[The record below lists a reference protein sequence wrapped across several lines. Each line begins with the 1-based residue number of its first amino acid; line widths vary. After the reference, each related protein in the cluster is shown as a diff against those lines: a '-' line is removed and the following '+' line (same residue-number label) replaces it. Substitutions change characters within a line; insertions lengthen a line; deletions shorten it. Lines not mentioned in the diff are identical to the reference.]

1 MAIKVLYVNH
11 TSHVSGAERSLL
23 DLLRGLPPEI
33 EPTVACPAGDLA
45 DRLRR
50 GGFRVVAIDGIDA
63 SLRLHPVWTTRAVAE
78 MIRTAVRLRS
88 IGRHAGADLVHAN
101 SIRAG
106 LLTTLAAWLGGPPT
120 VVHLRDRLPIGRV
133 SNATMRILAR
143 GSAGIVA
150 NSTHTLGGIDRFP
163 SRAIR
168 RVIHSPVDIDRFRPG
183 AIDRDAIRARLDLTD
198 AWPVLGVIGQLTP
211 WKGQDDA
218 IRTAALLRRDF
229 PRLRLLLVGSAKFVH
244 AQTRHDNHAY
254 EAGLRRLVDELGM
267 RTHVRFL
274 GEREDIP
281 DILGALDLSL
291 VPSWDEPFGRVVG
304 EALAAGVPVVATSV
318 GGPCEIVNDGVN
330 GLLLP
335 PRQPSTWAT
344 AISAL
349 LADPSRLEAMGVAG
363 PIFAGSALSLEQ
375 HVRKVMELYLAIT
388 RSGTQPIRIVRSAA
402 TPDRTAVTSARRS
415 RVRVRHP

>member
-1 MAIKVLYVNH
+1 MGIRVLYVNH
-11 TSHVSGAERSLL
+11 TSDVSGAERSLL
-23 DLLRGLPPEI
+23 DLLRALPPDV
-33 EPTVACPAGDLA
+33 EPTVACPAGDLT

-50 GGFRVVAIDGIDA
+50 GGFTVVAIGGVDA
-63 SLRLHPVWTTRAVAE
+63 SLRLHPVWTTRAVAG
-78 MIRTAVRLRS
+78 MTRTAVRLRS
-88 IGRHAGADLVHAN
+88 IARDAGTDLVHAN

-106 LLTTLAAWLGGPPT
+106 LLTTLAARLGGPPT
-120 VVHLRDRLPIGRV
+120 VVHLRDRLPVGRV
-133 SNATMRILAR
+133 SSVTMRILAR

-150 NSTHTLGGIDRFP
+150 NSAYTLDGIDRFR

-168 RVIHSPVDIDRFRPG
+168 QVIHSPVDVDRFRPG
-183 AIDRDAIRARLDLTD
+183 AIDRAAIRARLDLTD

-218 IRTAALLRRDF
+218 IRAAALLRREF

-254 EAGLRRLVDELGM
+254 EAGLHRLVDELAM
-267 RTHVRFL
+267 RTHVTFL

-281 DILGALDLSL
+281 EILAALDLSL

-304 EALAAGVPVVATSV
+304 EALAAGVPAVATSV
-318 GGPCEIVNDGVN
+318 GGPREIINDGVN

-335 PRQPSTWAT
+335 PRQPAMWAT
-344 AISAL
+344 AVSTL
-349 LADPSRLEAMGVAG
+349 LANPSRLEAMRVAG

-375 HVRKVMELYLAIT
+375 HVQQVVELYFAIT
-388 RSGTQPIRIVRSAA
+388 HPEARPIRIARSAGYA
-402 TPDRTAVTSARRS
+402 
-415 RVRVRHP
+415 